1 MNNYLMLITEF
12 NDNLK
17 LRKLNINE
25 VEDKMNQIEDML
37 KLNYLS
43 YQNNVYDPTF
53 YCNKVCRVY
62 FGHYDFNYCLFQCIH
77 HYKHLTND
85 IRELNLIFK
94 IGKKIANKFTAYMY
108 EYMLAIF
115 II

>member
-37 KLNYLS
+37 KLNF
-43 YQNNVYDPTF
+43 TMGF
-53 YCNKVCRVY
+53 YTRTLDKNKV
-62 FGHYDFNYCLFQCIH
+62 FHIIDGKHKLNSCLFLYID
-77 HYKHLTND
+77 HYRHLTNNKK
-85 IRELNLIFK
+85 ELSK
-94 IGKKIANKFTAYMY
+94 IKEVGMKIMKK
-108 EYMLAIF
+108 F
-115 II
+115 INYLSNYNDRNIVV